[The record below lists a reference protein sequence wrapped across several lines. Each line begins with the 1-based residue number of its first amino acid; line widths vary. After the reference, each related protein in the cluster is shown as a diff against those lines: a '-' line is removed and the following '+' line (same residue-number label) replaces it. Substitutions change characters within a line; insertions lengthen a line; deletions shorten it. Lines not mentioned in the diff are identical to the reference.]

1 MCVLIP
7 VKYFVWLHI
16 WFLCKQQ
23 TTTTYLVQASV
34 PPSFFCQNAPRCSLA
49 RDEGHMLIQLRA
61 GSPVLPHRFSLSA
74 SIYLSSPL
82 IRFLFAFLSLSRV
95 HTVTLSWQHWQ
106 HFCSQILLHGRSKA
120 PVKTSFLLPIALKTA
135 KTLSL
140 TNCTS
145 WWPACSISAQGY
157 TNENIYSN
165 YIHSSVNYGHG
176 HAACS
181 CECNFWITV
190 I

>member
-1 MCVLIP
+1 MCFNSSQIFRLTSHLI
-7 VKYFVWLHI
+7 FM
-16 WFLCKQQ
+16 Q
-23 TTTTYLVQASV
+23 TTNHYHISSSSICATL
-34 PPSFFCQNAPRCSLA
+34 FFCQNAPRCSLA
-49 RDEGHMLIQLRA
+49 RDEGHTLIQLRA

-74 SIYLSSPL
+74 CIYLSSPL

-145 WWPACSISAQGY
+145 WWPACSISAQG
-157 TNENIYSN
+157 
-165 YIHSSVNYGHG
+165 
-176 HAACS
+176 
-181 CECNFWITV
+181 
-190 I
+190 